1 MAGLRISVFGSEELQ
16 AVLITMRALPRD
28 IAKELRKQTRSVV
41 IPEWKKAVAEN
52 ASTLL
57 ESRVLVQTARAT
69 VTDKN
74 VVLTAAT
81 VGRPLS
87 GGLNPKTMYHAAE
100 FGADRN
106 QETTY
111 GARSR
116 KGKQFQVKRHTT
128 RQLRPRRSSGYV
140 VYPAA
145 ANIIPRIA
153 SLFVQTI
160 ARGLHEAFEGR

>member
-1 MAGLRISVFGSEELQ
+1 MAGLRISVFGSEEIQ
-16 AVLITMRALPRD
+16 AVLLTMRALPRD
-28 IAKELRKQTRSVV
+28 LAKELRKQTRTVV
-41 IPEWKKAVAEN
+41 FPEWKKAVAEN
-52 ASTLL
+52 ASSMF

-69 VTDKN
+69 VTDRN
-74 VVLTAAT
+74 VTLTSAT

-100 FGADRN
+100 FGADQG

-116 KGKQFQVKRHTT
+116 RGKQFQVTRHTT
-128 RQLRPRRSSGYV
+128 RQLRPRKRSGYV

-145 ANIIPRIA
+145 AEIIPRIA
-153 SLFVQTI
+153 SLWVQTI
-160 ARGLHEAFEGR
+160 ARGLHEAFERR